1 MRHLPVESVL
11 PWARLSPVRAPR
23 PRKRID
29 VKLLLASLGIAAG
42 IVLVIMGVRTSV
54 TGREQ
59 LGLPPEIESV
69 DPISGAT
76 QVPQQTRVFV
86 DMIEGHEGVLVI
98 DGVELPTV
106 SLDDVSKQPPGL
118 GDAAGEQIEVPEGA
132 IFEPGN
138 VTLTYTAEEGA
149 IVGPFTTGIHTA
161 EVVYWKTEDGRQK
174 SRSYTWT
181 FYVV

>member
-1 MRHLPVESVL
+1 MH
-11 PWARLSPVRAPR
+11 APR

-42 IVLVIMGVRTSV
+42 VVFIIAGLRTSV
-54 TGREQ
+54 TGRDQ

-76 QVPQQTRVFV
+76 QVLQQTRVFV
-86 DMIEGHEGVLVI
+86 DMIGGHEGVLVI

-106 SLDDVSKQPPGL
+106 SLDDLSKTPPGL
-118 GDAAGEQIEVPEGA
+118 GDAAGDQIDVPEGA
-132 IFEPGN
+132 VFEPGN
-138 VTLTYTAEEGA
+138 VTLTYTTQEGA
-149 IVGPFTTGIHTA
+149 LVGPFATGTHTA
-161 EVVYWKTEDGRQK
+161 EVIYWLAEDGRQK

>member
-1 MRHLPVESVL
+1 M
-11 PWARLSPVRAPR
+11 RAPR

-42 IVLVIMGVRTSV
+42 IVLAVIGVRTSV

-76 QVPQQTRVFV
+76 QVPQQTRIFV
-86 DMIEGHEGVLVI
+86 DMVDGYEGVLVI

-106 SLDDVSKQPPGL
+106 SLDDVSKTPPGL
-118 GDAAGEQIEVPEGA
+118 GSANGEQEQIDVPEGA
-132 IFEPGN
+132 VFEPGN
-138 VTLTYTAEEGA
+138 VTLTYTPEEGG
-149 IVGPFTTGIHTA
+149 IVGPFATGTHIA
-161 EVVYWKTEDGRQK
+161 EVIYWKTEDGRQK
-174 SRSYTWT
+174 SSSYTWS

>member
-1 MRHLPVESVL
+1 MH
-11 PWARLSPVRAPR
+11 APR

-42 IVLVIMGVRTSV
+42 VVLIIAGLRTSV

-76 QVPQQTRVFV
+76 QVLQQTRVFV
-86 DMIEGHEGVLVI
+86 DMIDGYEGVLVI

-106 SLDDVSKQPPGL
+106 SLDDVSKAPPGL
-118 GDAAGEQIEVPEGA
+118 GEGEQIEVPEGA
-132 IFEPGN
+132 VFEPGN
-138 VTLTYTAEEGA
+138 VTLTYTPEEGA
-149 IVGPFTTGIHTA
+149 IVGPFDTGTHIA
-161 EVVYWKTEDGRQK
+161 EIIYWKTEDGRQK
-174 SRSYTWT
+174 ARSYTWS